1 MKEIYKR
8 GLTAMLMKCYAQ
20 TDRQTDKVCLFVVQS
35 NRVFK
40 CIGTTIPVF
49 RYRGVFF
56 AFQHLYKDVLM
67 IVMIQAFE
75 WIILIKNILD
85 KNYIIKMR

>member
-8 GLTAMLMKCYAQ
+8 GLTAMLMKCYA
-20 TDRQTDKVCLFVVQS
+20 QTDKVCLFVVQS